1 MRLNCAD
8 TFYEATLFAVHKFK
22 YIRVGMIPFYDG
34 SSNALQTRVCVCV
47 CLFVHTDTK
56 RASIN
61 IIAYLIARP
70 EMGRKVLREE
80 RAANMTTERKRKTCW
95 QFRLL
100 WLICVV

>member
-8 TFYEATLFAVHKFK
+8 TFYEATVCGAQIQK
-22 YIRVGMIPFYDG
+22 YFYDG
-34 SSNALQTRVCVCV
+34 SCNALHTKLSAERVCV
-47 CLFVHTDTK
+47 FVHTDTK

-70 EMGRKVLREE
+70 EMGRKVLQEE
-80 RAANMTTERKRKTCW
+80 RAANTTTERKRKTCW